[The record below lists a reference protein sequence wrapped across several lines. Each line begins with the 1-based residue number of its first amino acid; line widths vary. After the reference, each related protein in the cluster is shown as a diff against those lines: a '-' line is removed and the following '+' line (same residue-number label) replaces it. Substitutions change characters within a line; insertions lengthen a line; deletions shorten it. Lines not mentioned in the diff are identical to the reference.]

1 MVICFDPSM
10 GSGIFEGTMSK
21 AVQQRTMI
29 HGVELD
35 WLTGQIARNLY
46 PDANVLVTGYE
57 QASTAD
63 NAYDV
68 VMSNIPFGDLSV
80 TDKTWKHDSS
90 PVRKAAQN
98 RIHNYFAVKMLDNTR
113 PGGLCVIMT
122 SNAILDTKSNQIIRE
137 HLADKAEVLG
147 VVRLPD
153 NTFKG
158 AGTSVVTDVILLR
171 KYKNEADRIA
181 TRGNETYTTILR
193 SLSFHQVSYN

>member
-1 MVICFDPSM
+1 
-10 GSGIFEGTMSK
+10 
-21 AVQQRTMI
+21 MI

-181 TRGNETYTTILR
+181 TRGNETYTTNIEKPF
-193 SLSFHQVSYN
+193 LSSGELQLKNPTDGKTYDVTVNGYFTKIRI